1 MAKYLWNEKTRKL
14 EYIGDG
20 FTDPNRG
27 LNGPVYCPDGGYFD
41 PVLDRHFSDKSEKR
55 NYMREKGLMMHS
67 GSKKQTDGNFGKT
80 YYFIPGLSK
89 KSKYYK
95 NR

>member
-1 MAKYLWNEKTRKL
+1 MARYLWNEKKHKL

-27 LNGPVYCPDGGYFD
+27 LNGPVGCPDGGYFD
-41 PVLDRHFSDKSEKR
+41 PVLNRHFNNASEKR
-55 NYMREKGLMMHS
+55 NYMREKKLIMHS
-67 GSKKQTDGNFGKT
+67 GSKKQTEGNMGKT
-80 YYFIPGLSK
+80 YYFIPGVSRK
-89 KSKYYK
+89 NRYYK